1 MEIRNYRISD
11 YREVREILEAGKLFY
26 EVCDSKKNL
35 ERKIQKEPDSIL
47 VAVDDGQVV
56 GTTFIISDFIPFIF
70 RLAVHPNYRNRGIGM
85 RLMQSAEQVL
95 RETGHSH
102 TNILVAANDGDLQEL
117 YKRHGYEKGNTYV
130 WMEKKL

>member
-1 MEIRNYRISD
+1 MEIRNYNPSN

-26 EVCDSKKNL
+26 EVCDSEKNL

-47 VAVDDGQVV
+47 VAVEDGRVV
-56 GTTFIISDFIPFIF
+56 GTAFIISGFIPFIF

-85 RLMQSAEQVL
+85 KLMQFAEQVL
-95 RETGHSH
+95 KEKGHSH
-102 TNILVAANDGDLQEL
+102 ANILLAVNDEELQKL
-117 YKRHGYEKGNTYV
+117 YERHGYEKGNTYV